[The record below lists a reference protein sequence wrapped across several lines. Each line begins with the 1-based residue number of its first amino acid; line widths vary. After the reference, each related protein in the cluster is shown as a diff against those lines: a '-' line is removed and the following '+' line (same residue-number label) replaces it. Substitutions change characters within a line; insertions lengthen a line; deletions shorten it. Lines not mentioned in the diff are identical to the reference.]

1 MLSKIGTSSQVL
13 GTAFLIAMTPAQGAP
28 NSCGFARAFN
38 QLDENGTQTVRV
50 YQGAPS
56 AEIGGVRPFAFVV
69 PDVKVN
75 TDGTRISYNADD
87 PRAQTK
93 AINDIRNAYHNAH
106 HPIQDF
112 ETIRDARWQP
122 TSNVWKVLNPTII
135 EKDRRPGRQGLPCLD
150 EKNYLV
156 SMTALRATTS
166 GSEGDCDQSKWVD
179 ALTVPAFVLP
189 GGSKFQQGGAT
200 VGNVVVAMTVGDHR
214 MALGIVGDTGPATD
228 IGEASV
234 EMNRI
239 LNGLPAG
246 SIPTNRADAE
256 KRFQGPKTIL
266 LIFPGAANRI
276 SPPINASTVSAFTES
291 RLNSWGGK
299 DRLEGCL
306 SEIPETH

>member
-1 MLSKIGTSSQVL
+1 MLRKISASSQAL
-13 GTAFLIAMTPAQGAP
+13 GTAFLIALTPAQGAP
-28 NSCGFARAFN
+28 DACGFTRAFD
-38 QLDENGTQTVRV
+38 QPDENGRQTVHV
-50 YQGAPS
+50 YQGSSS
-56 AEIGGVRPFAFVV
+56 AGIGGVRPFAFVV

-87 PRAQTK
+87 PRAKTK
-93 AINDIRNAYHNAH
+93 AINDIRNAYRD
-106 HPIQDF
+106 PSRPVQDF
-112 ETIRDARWQP
+112 EKIRDAGWQP
-122 TSNVWKVLNPTII
+122 TSGVWEVLSSAII
-135 EKDRRPGRQGLPCLD
+135 EKDKRPGKEGLPCLD

-166 GSEGDCDQSKWVD
+166 GTAGDCDQSKWVD

-189 GGSKFQQGGAT
+189 GGSRFQQGGAS
-200 VGNVVVAMTVGDHR
+200 VGNVVVALALGDRR
-214 MALGIVGDTGPATD
+214 MALGIVGDTGPAKK

-246 SIPTNRADAE
+246 AIPTNRIDAE

-276 SPPINASTVSAFTES
+276 SQPINASTVSAFAEA
-291 RLNSWGGK
+291 RLNAWGGK
-299 DRLEGCL
+299 GRLEACL
-306 SEIPETH
+306 SEIPETK